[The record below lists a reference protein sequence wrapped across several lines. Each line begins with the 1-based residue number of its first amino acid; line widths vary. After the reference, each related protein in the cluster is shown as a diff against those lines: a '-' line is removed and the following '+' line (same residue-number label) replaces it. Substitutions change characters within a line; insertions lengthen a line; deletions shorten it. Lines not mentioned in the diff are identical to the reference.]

1 MAKQIKI
8 DFRPTAHTEGVLLL
22 DKKKMQ
28 IVAISQLE
36 PQQLKNYI
44 KANLTGP
51 NAKGIKE
58 NHKNL
63 MRYFK
68 NSIEDLTTFVSEEKK
83 DDTIEKPE
91 IEA

>member
-8 DFRPTAHTEGVLLL
+8 EFRPTAHTEGLVFL
-22 DKKKMQ
+22 DKKNMQ
-28 IVAISQLE
+28 IVPVSQLE

-51 NAKGIKE
+51 HAKGIKE

-68 NSIEDLTTFVSEEKK
+68 NSIEELTTFVSEDKK
-83 DDTIEKPE
+83 EDTIEKPE